1 MEVDAAV
8 PASQMRAGSG
18 SPFVQVN
25 AESYPYT
32 ETAQAWLEEYQQSL
46 RTTLRT
52 SQPVFLIEGLLDL
65 GQGAA
70 AYPPL
75 SAEERIALLG
85 EAPSPLAR
93 AQATYYLLRDRAL
106 AEPALDLD
114 APFSP
119 QAETHPSAVAWAVR
133 NTLKLTRVQR
143 AVVDALWLIDHG
155 HLALGVDILI
165 RVISANSKS
174 SPLQALLPRDAVH
187 QLFFRLAIHAEIER
201 VEMAATLPP
210 VLRNHAGA
218 NPLAAKRLVS
228 FADAFQYAGVGKLFA
243 SESVSAQDAASL
255 PHQALEAYLVSL
267 CRLKGLGETW
277 KWLNKRYGR
286 TDGYVE
292 FDKEGSIYASLLIA
306 VIQSIASPKPLRG
319 QLHEIISLPFSAADL
334 QILDSYATAP
344 PSTRANTISSSE
356 SRKARAVI
364 AEVLFIRYIQ
374 SGRYSDALA
383 LDAQLELQ
391 SAQFEPGLFELPQTG
406 PEEDEL
412 EARRKRRADL
422 LRAAREVMPE
432 VQRRLLDVRRVQT
445 AVAAAGT
452 APPEKSKQSRTT
464 EGSWQDVSHEDVMG
478 EDGKRAGD
486 GEDAEMDDGTAS
498 PHQEEAEQGNTSLVP
513 LTSSAALR
521 GQIPLEEAA
530 DLANQSSAT
539 AAAVVHASDPQAALI
554 SALVSNSVDVRG
566 SASMALFGPRK
577 SRTSFD
583 VSLSAAPFR
592 GNRSIGSM
600 GGRAGDPNTSQ
611 LNSPMRQSPGPSLNP
626 IRGSPFGSRGR
637 SSLAGGAPSPA
648 SFGTPR
654 RNVSSQLDA
663 AATSEQSGSPGMHLA
678 YLFRQPE
685 RRFVATVDIPLPSG
699 GDRVGG
705 ASTEQWAAEQTL
717 RLDTGLQQDES
728 LLDSILPETPMD
740 EEEDPANRTMKASG
754 AASDDADTSVRMPG
768 AWDAPAGG
776 SNEQSKPRGLKK
788 RGAGGRGNNSA
799 EEGAVTRGGRS
810 KRTRR
815 AAGAPP
821 PSPSPQPGPVSST
834 PTVKRTTTV
843 LQQPSS
849 RNPRAR
855 PPPPPSG
862 LRRMT
867 RASSVLSTSS
877 SVTGEIITEGHGD
890 ENGSDDGE
898 DAILN
903 EMVEVEGNAPPTLL
917 RLGAPNNDKGRSS
930 RNTKRVVSTS
940 TSATS
945 APRTRRS
952 SRLASQEPDEGEED
966 DDDGGSATASQSETE
981 TETETEETERGDDG
995 DFQVDETESESGRRS
1010 KQTRTRR
1017 AGGVGIKKAA
1027 TTKASTTRS
1036 KAKKRA

>member
-1 MEVDAAV
+1 MEVDAGV

-52 SQPVFLIEGLLDL
+52 SQPVFLIEGFLYLE
-65 GQGAA
+65 QG

-75 SAEERIALLG
+75 SAEERNALLG

-106 AEPALDLD
+106 AEPALDPN
-114 APFSP
+114 APFTP
-119 QAETHPSAVAWAVR
+119 QAETHPSAVAWAAR

-143 AVVDALWLIDHG
+143 ALVDALWLIDHG

-165 RVISANSKS
+165 RVISASSKS
-174 SPLQALLPRDAVH
+174 FPLEALLSRDAVH

-228 FADAFQYAGVGKLFA
+228 FADAFQHAGVGKLFA
-243 SESVSAQDAASL
+243 SESVSAQDTASL
-255 PHQALEAYLVSL
+255 PHQALEAYLISL

-277 KWLNKRYGR
+277 KWLNKRYG
-286 TDGYVE
+286 GYE
-292 FDKEGSIYASLLIA
+292 ESDQEGSIYASLLIA

-344 PSTRANTISSSE
+344 PSTRTNTISNSE

-452 APPEKSKQSRTT
+452 APPAKSKQSRTT
-464 EGSWQDVSHEDVMG
+464 EGSWQDVSQEHVMG

-566 SASMALFGPRK
+566 STSMAHAGPRK

-600 GGRAGDPNTSQ
+600 GGRAGDPKTSQ

-654 RNVSSQLDA
+654 RNVSSQLDL

-717 RLDTGLQQDES
+717 RLDTGLQQDIS
-728 LLDSILPETPMD
+728 LLDTILPETPMD
-740 EEEDPANRTMKASG
+740 EEEDPANRTIKTSG
-754 AASDDADTSVRMPG
+754 AAIDDGDTSVRMPG

-776 SNEQSKPRGLKK
+776 SNEQSKSRGLKK

-877 SVTGEIITEGHGD
+877 SVTGEIIPED

-917 RLGAPNNDKGRSS
+917 RLAAPGNDKGRPS
-930 RNTKRVVSTS
+930 RNTKRVASTS
-940 TSATS
+940 TSATT

-952 SRLASQEPDEGEED
+952 SRLASQEPDEGEEE

-981 TETETEETERGDDG
+981 TDTETEETEQGDDG